1 MTFKLYSSTTR
12 RQNLR
17 HLPPVDMTRFSA
29 VYVRQSDK
37 DAETDHVES
46 REMQIALV
54 EWVKALRGDD
64 KVLLYDEGAGIS
76 GQKALH
82 QRKELLRLYG
92 DVKRGIIGSIFVTR
106 PDRVARDKHQE
117 TVNELIKTFEKH
129 RIILYVYDG
138 EDASCYDFL
147 EWEDQKAF
155 REAMERA
162 YDYIVYQ
169 VGYMN
174 KASANKARKGLY
186 DGRGLPPGLVVEKE
200 TPVKQC
206 RPVIFEKWAERTRW
220 LHSRLRELS
229 YDFSALRREVESM
242 PYVYPAPSQEDYRKY
257 IIKTN
262 LQPVYRDGELVGY
275 RFSTRHGLLETI
287 LNPMF
292 IGYWKVSED
301 TGEKDEEG
309 RPIKEAYYIP
319 DNHPSLLEKEGFE
332 QALIHLTGYN
342 LAGEAVRKNVPRRRQ
357 NRRGEDQVPALLRYV
372 LQSPDGLVYPVPDR
386 HNLYCYRAHASWEAM
401 QAEGKMLRD
410 MIWSLRCRD
419 LDIIVV
425 ERLIALAARD
435 VNIADR
441 VREALIEVHGS
452 QQGQADA
459 LRNMISNVEAE
470 RKHLLSTL
478 KNVGSVLD
486 AESQKEL
493 AADIAGKAH
502 RIQQLQ
508 RELDSLPQPASLEE
522 IEQLYE
528 TLAGLPGKWEGRT
541 LRQKQRIVQL
551 LVSKAELASL
561 SSHWFRLTIHW
572 HTAISPRPDVA
583 LVWRQ
588 NTKRREGSWEQWE
601 VDILREVYPFI
612 HKYSDILPLLPKRTY
627 KAIIA
632 RANRLGYIRRNG
644 HAKGDVSETVAWE
657 DIQLIQQDGGTT
669 LQEAMDFVQRAD
681 AEVNRGRSLYAA
693 WCFGLGPDDL
703 AMDICK
709 LHGGCDQPDRSL

>member
-1 MTFKLYSSTTR
+1 MSMIFRLYSPTTR

-17 HLPPVDMTRFSA
+17 HLPPVDLTRYSA

-37 DAETDHVES
+37 DAFLEHTES
-46 REMQIALV
+46 REMQIKLV
-54 EWVKALRGDD
+54 DWVKAFRGDD
-64 KVLLYDEGAGIS
+64 KVLLYDEGAGVS
-76 GQKALH
+76 GQIALH
-82 QRKELLRLYG
+82 QRKELLRLYD
-92 DVKRGIIGSIFVTR
+92 DVKRGVIGSIFVTR
-106 PDRVARDKHQE
+106 ADRVARDKHQE
-117 TVNELIKTFEKH
+117 TVNELIKTFEKQ

-138 EDASCYDFL
+138 EDANCYDFL

-155 REAMERA
+155 REVMERA

-186 DGRGLPPGLVVEKE
+186 DGRGLPPGLVVERV
-200 TPVKQC
+200 TPVKH
-206 RPVIFEKWAERTRW
+206 RKPVIFEKWAEKTRW
-220 LHSRLRELS
+220 LHKRLRELS
-229 YDFSALRREVESM
+229 YDFPSLRREVEAM
-242 PYVYPAPSQEDYRKY
+242 PYVYPVPSKEDFKAY

-262 LQPVYRDGELVGY
+262 LQPVYRDSGITGY
-275 RFSTRHGLLETI
+275 RFGTPQALRDTI
-287 LNPMF
+287 LNPIY
-292 IGYWKVSED
+292 IGYWRVSED
-301 TGEKDEEG
+301 TGEKDEDG
-309 RPIKEAYYIP
+309 KPIKEAFYIP
-319 DNHPSLLEKEGFE
+319 DNHQPLLEKEEYE

-357 NRRGEDQVPALLRYV
+357 NRRGEDQIPALLRYV
-372 LQSPDGLVYPVPDR
+372 LESPDGLAYPVPDQ
-386 HNLYCYRAHASWEAM
+386 HDLYCYRAHANWEDM

-410 MIWSLRCRD
+410 MIWSMRCKD

-425 ERLIALAARD
+425 DRLIALAARD

-470 RKHLLSTL
+470 RRYLLSTL

-508 RELDSLPQPASLEE
+508 RELDTLPQPASLGE

-541 LRQKQRIVQL
+541 LRQKQRILQL
-551 LVSKAELASL
+551 LVSKAELVGQL
-561 SSHWFRLTIHW
+561 PSSIV
-572 HTAISPRPDVA
+572 I
-583 LVWRQ
+583 
-588 NTKRREGSWEQWE
+588 
-601 VDILREVYPFI
+601 
-612 HKYSDILPLLPKRTY
+612 
-627 KAIIA
+627 
-632 RANRLGYIRRNG
+632 
-644 HAKGDVSETVAWE
+644 
-657 DIQLIQQDGGTT
+657 
-669 LQEAMDFVQRAD
+669 
-681 AEVNRGRSLYAA
+681 
-693 WCFGLGPDDL
+693 
-703 AMDICK
+703 
-709 LHGGCDQPDRSL
+709 

>member
-1 MTFKLYSSTTR
+1 MTFKLYQSIPR
-12 RQNLR
+12 RPNLR
-17 HLPPVDMTRFSA
+17 HLPPVDTTRYSA

-37 DAETDHVES
+37 DANIEHVES

-54 EWVKALRGDD
+54 EWVKTLRGDE
-64 KVLLYDEGAGIS
+64 KVYLYDEGAGIS

-82 QRKELLRLYG
+82 QRKELLHLYD
-92 DVKRGIIGSIFVTR
+92 DVKRGLIGSIFVTR
-106 PDRVARDKHQE
+106 ADRVARDKHQE
-117 TVNELIKTFEKH
+117 TVNALIKTFEKH
-129 RIILYVYDG
+129 RLILYVYDG
-138 EDASCYDFL
+138 QDADYYDFL

-200 TPVKQC
+200 TSVKL
-206 RPVIFEKWAERTRW
+206 RKPVIFEKWAERTRW
-220 LHSRLRELS
+220 LHNRLRELS
-229 YDFSALRREVESM
+229 YDFSALRREVEAMS
-242 PYVYPAPSQEDYRKY
+242 YVYPLPSQEDYRKY

-262 LQPVYRDGELVGY
+262 LRPVYQNGELLGY
-275 RFSTRHGLLETI
+275 RFSTRQALLNTL
-287 LNPMF
+287 LNPAF
-292 IGYWKVSED
+292 IGYWRVSEE
-301 TGEKDEEG
+301 TGKEDEDG
-309 RPIKEAYYIP
+309 KSIKEAYYIP
-319 DNHPSLLEKEGFE
+319 DNHQPLLEKEEYE

-342 LAGEAVRKNVPRRRQ
+342 LAGEAVSKNVPRRRQ
-357 NRRGEDQVPALLRYV
+357 NRRGEDQIPALLRYV
-372 LQSPDGLVYPVPDR
+372 LQSPDGLVYPVPDQ
-386 HNLYCYRAHASWEAM
+386 HNLYCYRAYASWEDM

-410 MIWSLRCRD
+410 MIWSVRCRD

-425 ERLIALAARD
+425 NRLIALTARD
-435 VNIADR
+435 MNIANR

-452 QQGQADA
+452 QQGQAGT
-459 LRNMISNVEAE
+459 LRNMISNMEAE

-478 KNVGSVLD
+478 KNVGSILD

-493 AADIAGKAH
+493 AADIAGKAN

-508 RELDSLPQPASLEE
+508 RELDNLPQPASLEE

-528 TLAGLPGKWEGRT
+528 TLACLPGKWEGRT
-541 LRQKQRIVQL
+541 LRQKQRILQL
-551 LVSKAELASL
+551 LVSKAEMAYL

-572 HTAISPRPDVA
+572 HTTISPRPDIA

-588 NTKRREGSWEQWE
+588 NTKRREGTWEQWE
-601 VDILREVYPFI
+601 DDILREVYPSI
-612 HKYSDILPLLPKRTY
+612 NKRSDILPHLPKRTY
-627 KAIIA
+627 LAIVV
-632 RANRLGYIRRNG
+632 RSNKLGYIRQNG
-644 HAKGDVSETVAWE
+644 HAKGDVSNTVAWE
-657 DIQLIQQDGGTT
+657 DIQLIQQAGGTT
-669 LQEAMDFVQRAD
+669 IQAALDFVQKAN

-703 AMDICK
+703 ATDICM
-709 LHGGCDQPDRSL
+709 LNVSSDQPERSL